1 MSMASPPKM
10 IMSGTTRMVV
20 NSRMLPRWSRSQRPI
35 MAILPPS
42 PLATELDRLD
52 VLPRDVDAALRRGAP
67 QQHRSQVHVVGVD
80 SGAVG
85 QDHGGRGPRVRAR
98 DVRRQRAV
106 LHR

>member
-10 IMSGTTRMVV
+10 IISGTTRMVV

-42 PLATELDRLD
+42 PSATELDCLD
-52 VLPRDVDAALRRGAP
+52 VLPGDVDAAPRRGAP

-80 SGAVG
+80 PDAVD
-85 QDHGGRGPRVRAR
+85 QDHGGGGPRVGAR
-98 DVRRQRAV
+98 DVGWK
-106 LHR
+106 